1 VTGGL
6 VEPRQQQASRGWV
19 RPGDLRAFVTVVAVV
34 VLLGAPAGLIF
45 RAFAPR
51 FTLYN
56 TDAGTEAPNIEST
69 KAFIGAD
76 GTYVVV
82 IGVLGLICGLLA
94 WRFAR
99 QYGPWTVLGLAV
111 GGTLAALV
119 AAEVGLMPGPEKV
132 VEALAQDSTYR
143 GPVDLFLGVRDTE
156 TGELSLR
163 GAWGAIAW
171 PLMALVAFVG
181 GSYRSPGPVD

>member
-1 VTGGL
+1 M
-6 VEPRQQQASRGWV
+6 SI
-19 RPGDLRAFVTVVAVV
+19 VALV
-34 VLLGAPAGLIF
+34 VLLGAPAGLLF
-45 RAFAPR
+45 REFAPR

-82 IGVLGLICGLLA
+82 IGAIGLLCGVLA

-99 QYGPWTVLGLAV
+99 AYGPWTVLGLAV

-119 AAEVGLMPGPEKV
+119 AAEVGLMSGPDKV
-132 VEALAQDSTYR
+132 VEALAHDSTYR
-143 GPVDLFLGVRDTE
+143 GPVELFLGKRDTE

-171 PLMALVAFVG
+171 PMMALIAFL
-181 GSYRSPGPVD
+181 SASFRSPS